1 MMRAKIIITPKS
13 GILDP
18 QGIAVQNAM
27 RQLGMVCVSDARVG
41 KLIELQFE
49 GINEELTRTK
59 LDEICR
65 ELLSNPVIEDYQII
79 WEGKVA

>member
-1 MMRAKIIITPKS
+1 MMRAKVIVIPKE

-18 QGIAVQNAM
+18 QGVAVQHAM
-27 RQLGMVCVSDARVG
+27 HQLGMSCIREARVG
-41 KLIELQFE
+41 KFIELQIDGE
-49 GINEELTRTK
+49 NEQLTRTK
-59 LDEICR
+59 LEQLCN

>member
-1 MMRAKIIITPKS
+1 MRAKVIVTPKQ

-18 QGIAVQNAM
+18 QGVAVQHAM
-27 RQLGMVCVSDARVG
+27 HQLGMACVSDARVG